1 MQGALG
7 QAPGPVRP
15 AASLSR
21 GAARRLNELGGEGA
35 IAEGTAG
42 GTQPI
47 GPPSQAAANPEAR
60 SRESSSQEGTSQD
73 PRSQAHHSQAQH
85 RQGEANLD
93 SPSQAAASQEGVF
106 EDSRLGASSAGER
119 VVDPGT
125 IEEGAV
131 RLQAGSGFFRPE
143 SRPSRDLGVLLAQHL
158 AAQRRRDRPEAPGLR
173 VLDLMAGCGI
183 RSLRYGIEAGAAGV
197 WANDADPD
205 RLALLQANLAGFGG
219 GRCTTRTAQKL
230 LAGCLLREQ
239 RFDLIDLDAFG
250 CPSALVPLALEAL
263 AFDGVLYLASTD
275 GRSPTGHDRP
285 AAIRSL
291 GAAARA
297 HPASWELALRL
308 QLGVQA
314 RAAWVL
320 GRGLEPVFSFSEGR
334 TFRTAVRLRRKP
346 GPQAERLLGLLAHCH
361 GCGDQQVQSLFQLRQ
376 WRPCL
381 CPDQANARLS
391 ISGPLWIGPL
401 QDPASLEAM
410 ASAPGADS
418 ASLSPA
424 GARLLVKLRRDDG
437 LPARGWPLAELAK
450 RLGGGPPPLEPL
462 VQALR
467 QQGWSAQASAVMPAQ
482 LRSDAPWDRLLAV
495 AAHVSQ
501 AGAAPAPHDAALN
514 R

>member
-1 MQGALG
+1 MDPAS
-7 QAPGPVRP
+7 QA
-15 AASLSR
+15 
-21 GAARRLNELGGEGA
+21 GA
-35 IAEGTAG
+35 ITAG
-42 GTQPI
+42 SIDAGTI
-47 GPPSQAAANPEAR
+47 
-60 SRESSSQEGTSQD
+60 QEGC
-73 PRSQAHHSQAQH
+73 
-85 RQGEANLD
+85 
-93 SPSQAAASQEGVF
+93 
-106 EDSRLGASSAGER
+106 
-119 VVDPGT
+119 
-125 IEEGAV
+125 V
-131 RLQAGSGFFRPE
+131 RLQAGMGFFRPE

-158 AAQRRRDRPEAPGLR
+158 AAQRCHGRPEAPGLR

-183 RSLRYGIEAGAAGV
+183 RSLRYGVEAGAAEV

-320 GRGLEPVFSFSEGR
+320 GRGLEPLFSFSEGR

-346 GPQAERLLGLLAHCH
+346 GPQAERQLGLLAHCH
-361 GCGDQQVQSLFQLRQ
+361 GCGDQQVQSLLQLRQ

-381 CPDQANARLS
+381 CPDQANASLS

-410 ASAPGADS
+410 ASAPGASS
-418 ASLSPA
+418 ASLSSA
-424 GARLLVKLRRDDG
+424 GARLLAQLRRDDG
-437 LPARGWPLAELAK
+437 LPARCWPLAELAK
-450 RLGGGPPPLEPL
+450 RLGGGPPPLGTL
-462 VQALR
+462 VAALR
-467 QQGWSAQASAVMPAQ
+467 LQGWSAQASGVMEAQ
-482 LRSDAPWDRLLAV
+482 LRSDAPWERLLQV
-495 AAHVSQ
+495 AAHVTRPGQ
-501 AGAAPAPHDAALN
+501 TPEAQGGALN